1 MAPLV
6 LKKCQQLLTRKQVL
20 MKSDYYDL
28 VVVGTGFASSFF
40 LKKYLKKAPQNS
52 KVLVLERGHFFP
64 HDERLK
70 VKRGEKSSF
79 KKFEEPWEKAI
90 NNLSPYKKWPFTTG
104 LGGCSNCWWGCTP
117 RFMPSD
123 FKMKTLYGI
132 EQDWPIDYNDLD
144 PYYYEAEELMHVSG
158 PNGTPFPRNG
168 NYPLPPHEFSL
179 VDKVLHKTYGNKYI
193 SQPTAR
199 ASRATMGRNRCMTS
213 STCDTCPVNAK
224 FTIENSNIG
233 VYEDPRIELIYGAQ
247 VYSLETANDVVKK
260 VKFIQDGVEQV
271 AAGEVVV
278 LGANPFFNS
287 NILMNAG
294 DKSPFLG
301 KGVGEQLGMQVLIY
315 LDGMSNVGGS
325 TWVNANGYML
335 YDGAHRKDYAAC
347 LMEVS
352 NAPYYIRLE
361 RGKYLNIASIRL
373 LFEDIPL
380 EANYINT
387 TSNRLVPD
395 VHHVKRSD
403 YTLKGIENM
412 KKQLPEILSC
422 LPVEKLEYLPPFPN
436 EGHIIGGTRMSSDPK
451 LGVVDKHMIHHKY
464 RNLFVIG
471 AGAFTTY
478 SASNPTLTLSAMSL
492 FAADKIF

>member
-1 MAPLV
+1 
-6 LKKCQQLLTRKQVL
+6 
-20 MKSDYYDL
+20 MKHDYYDL

-40 LKKYLKKAPQNS
+40 LKKYLEKAKKNV
-52 KVLVLERGHFFP
+52 KVLVLERGVFYP
-64 HDERLK
+64 HEERLK
-70 VKRGEKSSF
+70 TKRGEPSEF
-79 KKFEEPWEKAI
+79 EKFAEPWEKAI

-123 FKMKTLYGI
+123 FKTKTLYGI
-132 EQDWPIDYNDLD
+132 GEDWPINYDDLD
-144 PYYYEAEELMHVSG
+144 QYYYEAEELMHVSG
-158 PNGTPFPRNG
+158 PEGTPFPRKG
-168 NYPLPPHEFSL
+168 KYPLPPHEFSV
-179 VDKVLHKTYGNKYI
+179 VDKILHKTYGNKYI

-199 ASRATMGRNRCMTS
+199 ASRSAPGRNRCMDS

-224 FTIENSNIG
+224 FTIENSEIG
-233 VYEDPRIELIYGAQ
+233 VYDSENIELIYGAQ
-247 VYSLETANDVVKK
+247 VYSLELINDVVKRVFFVHNNK
-260 VKFIQDGVEQV
+260 EQSV
-271 AAGEVVV
+271 AGEVIV
-278 LGANPFFNS
+278 LGANPFFNT

-294 DKSPFLG
+294 DTSPKLG

-315 LDGMSNVGGS
+315 LDNMSNVGGS

-335 YDGAHRKDYAAC
+335 YDGNHRKDFASC

-380 EANYINT
+380 DENYVSNT
-387 TSNRLVPD
+387 KNKFVPD
-395 VHHVKRSD
+395 VHHTLRSP
-403 YTLKGIENM
+403 YTLRAVENM
-412 KKQLPEILSC
+412 KKKLPEILSC
-422 LPVEKLEYLPPFPN
+422 LPVEKLKFLSPFPN
-436 EGHIIGGTRMSSDPK
+436 EGHIIGGTRMSSDPA

-464 RNLFVIG
+464 RNLFVLG

-492 FAADKIF
+492 FAADKTF